1 MPKCVVFSG
10 AGLSAESG
18 LETFRDNG
26 GLLAQ
31 YNPMEVCNYGNWRE
45 NFDLVHRFYN
55 LRRVELGS
63 VKPNAMHQFLA
74 SLPTLLNTKAN
85 KKRTESIE
93 VYHTKCR
100 WPA

>member
-1 MPKCVVFSG
+1 M
-10 AGLSAESG
+10 
-18 LETFRDNG
+18 
-26 GLLAQ
+26 
-31 YNPMEVCNYGNWRE
+31 
-45 NFDLVHRFYN
+45 
-55 LRRVELGS
+55 ELGS

-74 SLPTLLNTKAN
+74 SLPTLLNPKAN